1 MPRLILATAALL
13 ACAGLA
19 HAECTCDGVDNCLG
33 VYFDQGLWTQTCLDP
48 VPVGQPFHMYFVL
61 KNSVF
66 DALGGFEFGMRFDPE
81 PIPAMFI
88 LSVTYPFP
96 VFIDPGVYNVHYG
109 SGLPIPATGPVVF
122 MDVLWLALGPVV
134 TIVELGPP
142 TPASLPGHAALNDFY
157 DPANIV
163 AINFPCPVGPDGW
176 TIEPVAQLGQ
186 CVTPVEAAAW
196 SRIKALYR

>member
-48 VPVGQPFHMYFVL
+48 VPVAQPFHMYFVL

-109 SGLPIPATGPVVF
+109 SGSPIPATGPVVL
-122 MDVLWLALGPVV
+122 MDVVWLALGACHHERGTRPVDAGDRCPATPPSTTSMTRRTSWPSTSRV
-134 TIVELGPP
+134 RSGPMAGP
-142 TPASLPGHAALNDFY
+142 SNPWRSSASA
-157 DPANIV
+157 
-163 AINFPCPVGPDGW
+163 
-176 TIEPVAQLGQ
+176 
-186 CVTPVEAAAW
+186 
-196 SRIKALYR
+196 